1 MEPKCCSVSV
11 GVRGCVARAIPAKPA
26 QCLPCSRS
34 QTSVQRLLKTKKTGQ
49 SSTGGIPRGEAVN
62 VFSGK
67 SLRKATVVPSAKCD
81 GVRLARRHGETRS
94 SDSQLGARFGIH
106 SNRPRCGSTMAR
118 VRYEYVQAVQLQST
132 CSEEYTDEH
141 PRATSAR
148 TGFRKGLHQIELLCR
163 AEGRQSSR
171 NSYSHAA
178 YPRQRASGTC
188 MKQPSRL
195 GIGSCTAESW
205 YVCFPYRH
213 LSWFAVRRSSICLLL
228 CAACAPPCQSA
239 LSPWRICKRFAQARP
254 HSDSRMD
261 FFVTL

>member
-1 MEPKCCSVSV
+1 MKLLTSFP
-11 GVRGCVARAIPAKPA
+11 VRVCGRRPLC
-26 QCLPCSRS
+26 Q
-34 QTSVQRLLKTKKTGQ
+34 
-49 SSTGGIPRGEAVN
+49 
-62 VFSGK
+62 
-67 SLRKATVVPSAKCD
+67 VPSAMACVLLEGTAKRGPLTLNWVLVLAFIPTALAAAPRWLVCSTNTS
-81 GVRLARRHGETRS
+81 RLR
-94 SDSQLGARFGIH
+94 
-106 SNRPRCGSTMAR
+106 
-118 VRYEYVQAVQLQST
+118 T
-132 CSEEYTDEH
+132 CSLLAARNTRTNIH
-141 PRATSAR
+141 VQPR
-148 TGFRKGLHQIELLCR
+148 QELDSVKVCIKSNCS

-195 GIGSCTAESW
+195 GIGSCAAESW

>member
-1 MEPKCCSVSV
+1 MKLLTSFP
-11 GVRGCVARAIPAKPA
+11 VRVCGRRPLC
-26 QCLPCSRS
+26 Q
-34 QTSVQRLLKTKKTGQ
+34 
-49 SSTGGIPRGEAVN
+49 
-62 VFSGK
+62 
-67 SLRKATVVPSAKCD
+67 VPSAMACVLLEGTAKR
-81 GVRLARRHGETRS
+81 GPLTLNWVLVLAFIPTA
-94 SDSQLGARFGIH
+94 LAAA
-106 SNRPRCGSTMAR
+106 PRWLVCSTNTSRA
-118 VRYEYVQAVQLQST
+118 AQLQST

-163 AEGRQSSR
+163 AEGRQSSI
-171 NSYSHAA
+171 NSYCHAA

-239 LSPWRICKRFAQARP
+239 LSPWRVCKRFAQARP

>member
-1 MEPKCCSVSV
+1 MKLLTSFP
-11 GVRGCVARAIPAKPA
+11 VRVCGRRPLC
-26 QCLPCSRS
+26 Q
-34 QTSVQRLLKTKKTGQ
+34 
-49 SSTGGIPRGEAVN
+49 
-62 VFSGK
+62 
-67 SLRKATVVPSAKCD
+67 VPSAMACVLLEGTAKR
-81 GVRLARRHGETRS
+81 GPLTLNWVLVLAFIPTALAAAPRLARV
-94 SDSQLGARFGIH
+94 Q
-106 SNRPRCGSTMAR
+106 
-118 VRYEYVQAVQLQST
+118 YEYVQAAQLQST

-141 PRATSAR
+141 SRATSAR

-195 GIGSCTAESW
+195 GIGSCAAESW